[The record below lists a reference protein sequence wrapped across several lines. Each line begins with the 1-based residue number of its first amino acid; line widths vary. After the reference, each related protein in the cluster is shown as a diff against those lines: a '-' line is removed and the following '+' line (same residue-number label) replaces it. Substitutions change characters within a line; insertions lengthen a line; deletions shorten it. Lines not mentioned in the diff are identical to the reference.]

1 MSVQVDGGNIIAIS
15 FNPFTP
21 LKGAASDGTGS
32 FLDSVG
38 AAFANMAADLSASV
52 FSFATQKTAIDLN
65 QDYVV
70 RNYNIVFGVAILA
83 VTGLFMCACIVGAI
97 RGDAHLLGRALASTG
112 TAIFGSFVVL
122 TLLQM
127 VLSAADGISEAF
139 GDGAPLGASLVA
151 QLRALPQQGN
161 FALDMVLSLLVAL
174 FSFALF
180 LVLYIRKVAIIVVA
194 VFIPLYLAGQPA
206 MSTRNWMKRAVE
218 ILAALVFAKP
228 VIYAIFTL
236 GASVASDSTGSA
248 MDQTLTILSGIVIMA
263 AAVFSPLALLHV
275 IGMADVQLMQAI
287 GSAGKRGAASFGH
300 GAGALL
306 GSSSRE
312 TFRGIGG
319 RLQNRQRSGSGVD
332 AGRPFTGDL
341 APVGAGAMARAGG
354 RRGSGVSPATRVG
367 TPLARAGRAGGGQP
381 AQAAARSAG
390 GSAGRVGVGSPA
402 PRTRSAT
409 GAGNRVTAPSAT
421 GASARI
427 SHAAPRAVP
436 STAAS
441 PSMSPKVTS
450 PTPPVHPTRTG
461 GG

>member
-1 MSVQVDGGNIIAIS
+1 MSAQTLASREVLAIS
-15 FNPFTP
+15 IDP
-21 LKGAASDGTGS
+21 LTGIRNAVSDGTDG
-32 FLDSVG
+32 FLESVG
-38 AAFANMAADLSASV
+38 SAFANMAADLSASI
-52 FSFATQKTAIDLN
+52 FNFAAQQTAIDLN
-65 QDYVV
+65 KDYIVN
-70 RNYNIVFGVAILA
+70 NYNIVFGVAILV
-83 VTGLFMCACIVGAI
+83 VTGLFMCACIAGAI
-97 RGDAHLLGRALASTG
+97 RGDAHLLGRSLASTG
-112 TAIFGSFVVL
+112 TAIFGSFVML

-127 VLSAADGISEAF
+127 VLSAADGMSEAF

-180 LVLYIRKVAIIVVA
+180 LVLYIRKIAIIAVA

-206 MSTRNWMKRAVE
+206 MSTRDWMKRAME
-218 ILAALVFAKP
+218 ILAALILAKP

-236 GASVASDSTGSA
+236 GASIAGDSTGSG

-263 AAVFSPLALLHV
+263 AAVFSPFALLRV
-275 IGMADVQLMQAI
+275 IGMADVQLMQVVGA
-287 GSAGKRGAASFGH
+287 AGRRGAASFGH

-319 RLQNRQRSGSGVD
+319 RLQSRQRSGSGVD

-341 APVGAGAMARAGG
+341 APVGTGAAARAGS
-354 RRGSGVSPATRVG
+354 RRGTGVGPMTRVG
-367 TPLARAGRAGGGQP
+367 APVARAGRAGSGQP
-381 AQAAARSAG
+381 ARTAARA
-390 GSAGRVGVGSPA
+390 AEHADVGSPA

-409 GAGNRVTAPSAT
+409 GTGNRVAAPAGT
-421 GASARI
+421 SARA
-427 SHAAPRAVP
+427 SQAVPRALP
-436 STAAS
+436 PAGS
-441 PSMSPKVTS
+441 SPKVTS
-450 PTPPVHPTRTG
+450 PRPPIHPTRTG

>member
-1 MSVQVDGGNIIAIS
+1 MSAVTTEGGQLLAIG
-15 FNPFTP
+15 FNPLT
-21 LKGAASDGTGS
+21 GVENVISDKTGS

-52 FSFATQKTAIDLN
+52 FNFAAQKTAIDLN

-70 RNYNIVFGVAILA
+70 RNYNIVFGVAILVA
-83 VTGLFMCACIVGAI
+83 TGLFVCACIVGAI
-97 RGDAHLLGRALASTG
+97 RGDAHLLGRSLASTG
-112 TAIFGSFVVL
+112 TAILGSFVVL

-174 FSFALF
+174 FSFTLF

-206 MSTRNWMKRAVE
+206 MSTRDWMKRAAE

-263 AAVFSPLALLHV
+263 AAVFTPLALLYV
-275 IGMADVQLMQAI
+275 IGMADARLMQVI
-287 GSAGKRGAASFGH
+287 GSASRRGAASFGH

-341 APVGAGAMARAGG
+341 APVSAGAMAGVG
-354 RRGSGVSPATRVG
+354 TRRGSGVSPATRVG
-367 TPLARAGRAGGGQP
+367 TPFARAGRTGSGQP
-381 AQAAARSAG
+381 AQAPARSMG
-390 GSAGRVGVGSPA
+390 GPAGRAGVSSPA

-409 GAGNRVTAPSAT
+409 GAGNRVAAPSAT
-421 GASARI
+421 GTSPRV
-427 SHAAPRAVP
+427 SRAAVPRAVP
-436 STAAS
+436 PTAA
-441 PSMSPKVTS
+441 SPKVTS

>member
-1 MSVQVDGGNIIAIS
+1 MTAEGGQLLAIG
-15 FNPFTP
+15 FNPF
-21 LKGAASDGTGS
+21 SGTVDSVSEKSAS

-52 FSFATQKTAIDLN
+52 FSFAAQKTAIDLN

-70 RNYNIVFGVAILA
+70 KNYNIVFGVAILV
-83 VTGLFMCACIVGAI
+83 VTGLFMCACIVGAV
-97 RGDAHLLGRALASTG
+97 RGDPHILGRALASTG
-112 TAIFGSFVVL
+112 TAIIGSFVVL

-127 VLSAADGISEAF
+127 LLSASDGISESF

-180 LVLYIRKVAIIVVA
+180 LVLYIRKVAIIAVA

-236 GASVASDSTGSA
+236 GSSIASDATGSA

-263 AAVFSPLALLHV
+263 AAVFSPLALLYV
-275 IGMADVQLMQAI
+275 IGMADVQIMQAI
-287 GSAGKRGAASFGH
+287 GSAGKRGAATFGH

-319 RLQNRQRSGSGVD
+319 RLQSRQRSGSGVD
-332 AGRPFTGDL
+332 AGRPVTGDL
-341 APVGAGAMARAGG
+341 APVSAGGMARAGS
-354 RRGSGVSPATRVG
+354 RRGSATGPATRVG
-367 TPLARAGRAGGGQP
+367 TPTARARQTSGAQAAGAQASGGQP
-381 AQAAARSAG
+381 AQTAARATGG
-390 GSAGRVGVGSPA
+390 GSAARGGTSARVPRAAPPRAAASTGSPSI
-402 PRTRSAT
+402 PSRSP
-409 GAGNRVTAPSAT
+409 VT
-421 GASARI
+421 
-427 SHAAPRAVP
+427 
-436 STAAS
+436 
-441 PSMSPKVTS
+441 SPKVT
-450 PTPPVHPTRTG
+450 TPPPPIHPTRTG
-461 GG
+461 RS